1 MKMTT
6 MNFQGCAKCKCCRNG
21 AYCFG
26 RKMLLWMIGLTTCG
40 LGLIPCMVMGRCP
53 GCQHG
58 MFLNSHECGA
68 AGTQPIVGAIKGLG
82 SAMSPGQAAYP
93 PPYPSPFRA
102 PVAAPVPPSAPSPTT
117 TYRYGPAV
125 GAPTQSQPW
134 IH

>member
-26 RKMLLWMIGLTTCG
+26 RKMLLWMIGLATCG
-40 LGLIPCMVMGRCP
+40 LGLIPCMIMGRCP

-68 AGTQPIVGAIKGLG
+68 AGTQPIVGAIEGLG
-82 SAMSPGQAAYP
+82 SAYP

-102 PVAAPVPPSAPSPTT
+102 PMAAPSPTT
-117 TYRYGPAV
+117 AYQYGPAV
-125 GAPTQSQPW
+125 GAPTASQPW
-134 IH
+134 TH